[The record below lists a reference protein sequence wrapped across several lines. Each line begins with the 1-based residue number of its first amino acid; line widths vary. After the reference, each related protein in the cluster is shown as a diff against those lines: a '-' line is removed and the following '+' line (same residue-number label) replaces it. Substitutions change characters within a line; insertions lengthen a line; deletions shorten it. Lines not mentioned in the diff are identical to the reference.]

1 MLFIVCVTV
10 HFDLKK
16 TFARDQAC
24 LMSCFIFSCQEYNVK
39 KQSIQT
45 SNSALMY
52 RSNRSFNMPPPGN
65 PPSIWLFWKLL
76 FKFPHYPGQNA
87 VQMPHT
93 GVHSGDQMPPP
104 RGHFTGT
111 KMTEGWRAY
120 ACKIYAT
127 VEIHL
132 KTVFTLPGHCA
143 RVRYSLGTN
152 VNTPMTACSHNSGTV
167 QVRVRG
173 RDLVLGHDS
182 GTESLCAHRTFLF
195 GSGLIHCFVLSAT
208 LTFQN
213 GVCQGEI
220 E

>member
-1 MLFIVCVTV
+1 MSPFILTWRKLLLGIKLALCPALFSVVKNIMSRNNLFRRVTV
-10 HFDLKK
+10 YLCIGQIEASTCPPGQPPEHLTFLKIIVQIPPLPGPK
-16 TFARDQAC
+16 C
-24 LMSCFIFSCQEYNVK
+24 
-39 KQSIQT
+39 
-45 SNSALMY
+45 
-52 RSNRSFNMPPPGN
+52 RSNA
-65 PPSIWLFWKLL
+65 
-76 FKFPHYPGQNA
+76 PHW
-87 VQMPHT
+87 
-93 GVHSGDQMPPP
+93 VHSGDQMPPP

-132 KTVFTLPGHCA
+132 KTVFTQPGHCA
-143 RVRYSLGTN
+143 QVRYSLGTN

-173 RDLVLGHDS
+173 RDLVLGHNS

-195 GSGLIHCFVLSAT
+195 GSGLMHCFVLSAT

>member
-1 MLFIVCVTV
+1 MSPFILTWRKLLLGIKLALCPALFSVVKNIMSRNNLFRRVTV
-10 HFDLKK
+10 YLCIGQIEAS
-16 TFARDQAC
+16 TC
-24 LMSCFIFSCQEYNVK
+24 
-39 KQSIQT
+39 
-45 SNSALMY
+45 
-52 RSNRSFNMPPPGN
+52 PPPGN

-132 KTVFTLPGHCA
+132 NTVFRLPGHCA

>member
-1 MLFIVCVTV
+1 MKTV
-10 HFDLKK
+10 DDH
-16 TFARDQAC
+16 
-24 LMSCFIFSCQEYNVK
+24 
-39 KQSIQT
+39 
-45 SNSALMY
+45 
-52 RSNRSFNMPPPGN
+52 
-65 PPSIWLFWKLL
+65 WL
-76 FKFPHYPGQNA
+76 
-87 VQMPHT
+87 
-93 GVHSGDQMPPP
+93 S
-104 RGHFTGT
+104 
-111 KMTEGWRAY
+111 
-120 ACKIYAT
+120 CKIYAT